1 MRTLSP
7 AIQNALASG
16 GLVSRV
22 LVWFQARNRA
32 TSDVETIGLWTG
44 ADNQTFTV
52 EGQARSYFGAGNII
66 DVPPVVYKTGLD
78 VQVYRLGITTITNE
92 ARQLIRA
99 YDPRFAGVEVHRALF
114 DPISRALIDAPH
126 RVLAGTIDEVE
137 LSRPPAGGQA
147 SCYLSVVTTARLLT
161 YGLPNKNSNA
171 NQRRISGDLF
181 LRYADA
187 EAEVWWGSKPGN
199 KS

>member
-1 MRTLSP
+1 MRALS
-7 AIQNALASG
+7 ASIQNALAADG
-16 GLVSRV
+16 VVSRV

-32 TSDVETIGLWTG
+32 TSEVETIGLWTG
-44 ADNQTFTV
+44 ADNRQITV
-52 EGQARSYFGAGNII
+52 EGQARIYYGAGNII

-78 VQVYRLGITTITNE
+78 VQVYRLGITSITNE

-99 YDPRFAGVEVHRALF
+99 WDPRFAAVEVHRALF
-114 DPISRALIDAPH
+114 DPLTRALIGSPH
-126 RVLAGTIDEVE
+126 RVLAGMIDDVEV
-137 LSRPPAGGQA
+137 SRPPAGGQA

-171 NQRRISGDLF
+171 NQRRISSDLF

-187 EAEVWWGSKPGN
+187 QAEVWWGSKPGRG
-199 KS
+199 S

>member
-1 MRTLSP
+1 MRTLSV
-7 AIQNALASG
+7 AYQNALAAG

-22 LVWFQARNRA
+22 LVWFQARNRT
-32 TSDVETIGLWTG
+32 TSAVETIGLWTG

-52 EGQARSYFGAGNII
+52 EGQARSYYGAGNII

-78 VQVYRLGITTITNE
+78 VQVYRLGITSITDE

-99 YDPRFAGVEVHRALF
+99 YDPRFAEVEVHRALF
-114 DPISRALIDAPH
+114 DPLTRALIGAPH
-126 RVLAGTIDEVE
+126 RVLAGTIDEVD

-161 YGLPNKNSNA
+161 YGLPNKNSHA
-171 NQRRISGDLF
+171 NQKRISEDKF

-187 EAEVWWGSKPGN
+187 QAEVWWGTKRGGGS
-199 KS
+199 